1 MFDWSQ
7 AKKAVQEIQ
16 VENRPV
22 ILIVDDEAANRRVL
36 GELLGN
42 QYEAREAANGHDALT
57 YLESD
62 PGREVEALII
72 DHRMPGMT
80 GVDLCKE
87 LEKRGNPIPRIMLT
101 AYSELQDVIS
111 LVNEAGIF
119 RYLPKPLEESV
130 VREAVRQAVRSRKL
144 EQENLKLIGIVSQ
157 LTAECEDFRA
167 KLGHQHEDTKPEKI
181 EPTHQGSP
189 QKKTVTV
196 ICGDLRGFT
205 KFSNEASP
213 TIVISGL
220 QAIIEKVHAIV
231 YEQGGIIDKHNGD
244 GFVAIFGLGAADT
257 DDDGTSAL
265 RCVEELVNQYGT
277 IRQKAFGEVGEQLC
291 LGLGLARGEVLVG
304 ELGSEF
310 RKDIVIFGDS
320 MAIAERLQE
329 LTKVARSGNDGRT
342 HLGDFSIAMAICPA
356 ELCEQRDAFRQVSLP
371 SSITVR
377 EFPELR
383 KIGVLSH

>member
-1 MFDWSQ
+1 MFDWSK

-16 VENRPV
+16 VANRPV
-22 ILIVDDEAANRRVL
+22 ILIVDDEAANRRIL
-36 GELLGN
+36 GELLGK
-42 QYEAREAANGHDALT
+42 QYDAREAANGQDALA
-57 YLESD
+57 YLESE
-62 PGREVEALII
+62 PGQEVEALII

-101 AYSELQDVIS
+101 AYSELHDVIA

-130 VREAVRQAVRSRKL
+130 VRDAVLQAVRSRKL
-144 EQENLKLIGIVSQ
+144 EQENLKLVGIVSQ

-167 KLGHQHEDTKPEKI
+167 KLGHQHEEDKVEKAT
-181 EPTHQGSP
+181 PAHQGSP

-220 QAIIEKVHAIV
+220 QAVIERVHDIV
-231 YEQGGIIDKHNGD
+231 YQHGGIIDKHNGD

-257 DDDGTSAL
+257 DDRGASAL
-265 RCVEELVNQYGT
+265 QCVEELVNQYGT
-277 IRQKAFGEVGEQLC
+277 IRQTAFGEVGEQLC

-310 RKDIVIFGDS
+310 RKDVVIFGDS
-320 MAIAERLQE
+320 MAMAERLQE
-329 LTKVARSGNDGRT
+329 LTKAAQSGKDGRT
-342 HLGDFSIAMAICPA
+342 HLGDFSTAMAICPA
-356 ELCEQRDAFRQVSLP
+356 NLSKEREAFRKVTLP
-371 SSITVR
+371 TSITIR
-377 EFPELR
+377 EFPEL
-383 KIGVLSH
+383 KDIGVLSH